1 FDDPFA
7 FIDEDDAVSDLEIGG
22 GPALSP
28 KKEESTKRADQAVE
42 QFTKPEPEPEPEPK
56 PEPEPEPEPDL
67 KESQAITNCPI
78 CGTEAP
84 VGSSSCA
91 VCGYS
96 FIS

>member
-1 FDDPFA
+1 
-7 FIDEDDAVSDLEIGG
+7 
-22 GPALSP
+22 
-28 KKEESTKRADQAVE
+28 
-42 QFTKPEPEPEPEPK
+42 EPEPEPK